1 MDEMRC
7 SKCSKIIYLKPCP
20 YCGCENVIYEHS
32 IRGQIDFSGDLQ
44 GVVVRGSSEVTIEK
58 EDQVVTKR
66 FDPGVS
72 SGTIIDDSLSVFSLQ
87 DVPQYVRDQIK
98 YNIEKIEQYD
108 NEHQNEK
115 ITDEYSFGANFGIIK
130 FGYKRTIEKKKK

>member
-1 MDEMRC
+1 MEI
-7 SKCSKIIYLKPCP
+7 SVSEKI
-20 YCGCENVIYEHS
+20 
-32 IRGQIDFSGDLQ
+32 
-44 GVVVRGSSEVTIEK
+44 GVSDWVDAEIVKGSSEVTIEK

-72 SGTIIDDSLSVFSLQ
+72 SGTIVDDSLSVFSLQ
-87 DVPQYVRDQIK
+87 DFPPYVRDQIK

-108 NEHQNEK
+108 NEHQDEK
-115 ITDEYSFGANFGIIK
+115 VTDEYSFGANFGIIK